1 MSVPDESYYVPDESY
16 YVPDESYYVPDES
29 YYVPNASY
37 YVPDESYSRNDSW
50 ALNYIVTLLFLF
62 MDNEKC
68 VKQNW

>member
-1 MSVPDESYYVPDESY
+1 V
-16 YVPDESYYVPDES
+16 
-29 YYVPNASY
+29 
-37 YVPDESYSRNDSW
+37 SW